1 MYGLRLSNLTIRVRS
16 FSDVAGLLLFL
27 TPCLFLLVPSA
38 LAAPLPVAV
47 SPTRIEITASP
58 GDQVESSFKFWNG
71 TDADLPVH
79 LEGFDIG
86 PQDEEGHAT
95 VEGEDATN
103 SLKAW
108 LKPAYPDLN
117 IAPKQEI
124 TLPFSLDIPANA
136 DPGSH
141 WGALLAITAPAAQ
154 SNGAA
159 VNVRTG
165 VILLVHVLGPVTE
178 KLVLETVLVPGF
190 AESPPIPIEARFRN
204 EGTVHEAPQGTIE
217 VRNIFGALVA
227 TGTLPVRNVLPGVVR
242 KVDASVGGRGFW
254 LGRYTVLLSAA
265 YGDTGETLAAR
276 RVVWIIPWRRYGL
289 WVLAAL
295 ALFIC
300 VLAAPERFK
309 RAWYEF
315 KTGLPPPKEM

>member
-117 IAPKQEI
+117 IASRQEI

-165 VILLVHVLGPVTE
+165 VILLVRVLGQVQE
-178 KLVLETVLVPGF
+178 KLVLESVTIPPF

-204 EGTVHEAPQGTIE
+204 EGTVHEAPQGMIE
-217 VRNIFGALVA
+217 VRNMFGALVA
-227 TGTLPVRNVLPGVVR
+227 TGTLPVRNVLPNVVR
-242 KVDASVGGRGFW
+242 KIGTSVGDGFW
-254 LGRYTVLLSAA
+254 LGRFVVMLHAT
-265 YGDTGETLAAR
+265 YGEKGEELVTR
-276 RVVWIIPWRRYGL
+276 KVIWVVPWRTQGWKLLLALGFAL
-289 WVLAAL
+289 WVIVARQ
-295 ALFIC
+295 
-300 VLAAPERFK
+300 RFR
-309 RAWYEF
+309 RAWYALR
-315 KTGLPPPKEM
+315 TGLPPPKDY

>member
-1 MYGLRLSNLTIRVRS
+1 MYGLRLPNLTIRVAAFSCIAASLAFVVS
-16 FSDVAGLLLFL
+16 FPFL
-27 TPCLFLLVPSA
+27 VVPSA

-47 SPTRIEITASP
+47 NPTRIEITASP
-58 GDQVESSFKFWNG
+58 GDQIESSFKFWNG

-95 VEGEDATN
+95 VEREDATN

-141 WGALLAITAPAAQ
+141 WGAMLAITAPAAQ

-178 KLVLETVLVPGF
+178 KLVLESVSVPRF

-217 VRNIFGALVA
+217 VRNI
-227 TGTLPVRNVLPGVVR
+227 
-242 KVDASVGGRGFW
+242 
-254 LGRYTVLLSAA
+254 
-265 YGDTGETLAAR
+265 
-276 RVVWIIPWRRYGL
+276 
-289 WVLAAL
+289 
-295 ALFIC
+295 
-300 VLAAPERFK
+300 
-309 RAWYEF
+309 
-315 KTGLPPPKEM
+315 

>member
-1 MYGLRLSNLTIRVRS
+1 MYGLHLPNLTIRVAAFSCIAASLAFVVS
-16 FSDVAGLLLFL
+16 FPFL
-27 TPCLFLLVPSA
+27 VVPSA

-47 SPTRIEITASP
+47 NPTRIEITASP
-58 GDQVESSFKFWNG
+58 GDQIESSFKFWNG

-79 LEGFDIG
+79 LGGFDIG

-117 IAPKQEI
+117 VAPKQEI
-124 TLPFSLDIPANA
+124 TLPFSLDIPANV

-178 KLVLETVLVPGF
+178 KLVLESVSVPRF

-217 VRNIFGALVA
+217 VRNLFGSVVA

-242 KVDASVGGRGFW
+242 RIGTSVGEGFW
-254 LGRYTVLLSAA
+254 LGRYTVYLRAK
-265 YGDTGETLAAR
+265 YGDAGQKLYSQEKLWVVPWRTQGWKLLLGLGLVVWVIVAR
-276 RVVWIIPWRRYGL
+276 RRFRAFWI
-289 WVLAAL
+289 VL
-295 ALFIC
+295 
-300 VLAAPERFK
+300 
-309 RAWYEF
+309 
-315 KTGLPPPKEM
+315 KTGLPPKDC

>member
-1 MYGLRLSNLTIRVRS
+1 MYGLHLPNLTIRVAAFSCIAASLAFVVS
-16 FSDVAGLLLFL
+16 FPFL
-27 TPCLFLLVPSA
+27 VVPSA

-47 SPTRIEITASP
+47 NPTRIEITASP
-58 GDQVESSFKFWNG
+58 GDQIESSFKFWNG

-124 TLPFSLDIPANA
+124 TLPFLVDIPANA

-141 WGALLAITAPAAQ
+141 WGALLAITSPVTQ

-178 KLVLETVLVPGF
+178 KLVLESVSEPRF

-217 VRNIFGALVA
+217 VRNLFGSVVA

-242 KVDASVGGRGFW
+242 RIGTSVGEGVW
-254 LGRYTVLLSAA
+254 LGQYTVYLRAK
-265 YGDTGETLAAR
+265 YGDAGQELYSQEKLWVVPWRTQGWKLLLGYGLVVWVIVAR
-276 RVVWIIPWRRYGL
+276 RRFRAFWI
-289 WVLAAL
+289 VL
-295 ALFIC
+295 
-300 VLAAPERFK
+300 
-309 RAWYEF
+309 
-315 KTGLPPPKEM
+315 KTGLPPKDQ

>member
-1 MYGLRLSNLTIRVRS
+1 MYGLRLRNLTIRVSS
-16 FSDVAGLLLFL
+16 FSCVAGPLGFL
-27 TPCLFLLVPSA
+27 ISFSFLVVPSA

-79 LEGFDIG
+79 LEGADIG

-95 VEGEDATN
+95 VEREDAAN

-117 IAPKQEI
+117 VAPKQEI
-124 TLPFSLDIPANA
+124 TLPFSVDVPASA

-141 WGALLAITAPAAQ
+141 WGALLAITSPVAQ

-178 KLVLETVLVPGF
+178 KLVLESVTVPRF
-190 AESPPIPIEARFRN
+190 AESPPILIEARFRN
-204 EGTVHEAPQGTIE
+204 EGTVHEAPFGNIE
-217 VRNIFGALVA
+217 VQNMFDSLVA
-227 TGTLPVRNVLPGVVR
+227 TGTLSERNVLPGVVR
-242 KVDASVGGRGFW
+242 KIETSVGQGVW
-254 LGRYTVLLSAA
+254 LGRYTATLRGSYGDGKETLSATEEFWVVPWKQ
-265 YGDTGETLAAR
+265 YGVHFLVG
-276 RVVWIIPWRRYGL
+276 
-289 WVLAAL
+289 L
-295 ALFIC
+295 ALTAFVIWKRR
-300 VLAAPERFK
+300 RFGK
-309 RAWYEF
+309 VWYALR
-315 KTGLPPPKEM
+315 TGKPPPED

>member
-1 MYGLRLSNLTIRVRS
+1 MYGLRLPNLTIRVAAFSCIAASLAFVVS
-16 FSDVAGLLLFL
+16 FPFL
-27 TPCLFLLVPSA
+27 VVPSA

-47 SPTRIEITASP
+47 NPTRIEITASP

-95 VEGEDATN
+95 VEGEDASN

-117 IAPKQEI
+117 VAPKQEI
-124 TLPFSLDIPANA
+124 TLPFSLDIPANV

-178 KLVLETVLVPGF
+178 KLVIESVSVPRF
-190 AESPPIPIEARFRN
+190 ASLRRYLLRRDFGTRGRCTKRRRERLRCEIFRGRSSQQERCLCGMCFRAWCGKWAHRSATADSGWGGTQFTSGRNTAMPARNFI
-204 EGTVHEAPQGTIE
+204 AKKS
-217 VRNIFGALVA
+217 FGWC
-227 TGTLPVRNVLPGVVR
+227 P
-242 KVDASVGGRGFW
+242 GGRRDGSCFSDWGW
-254 LGRYTVLLSAA
+254 LSG
-265 YGDTGETLAAR
+265 
-276 RVVWIIPWRRYGL
+276 
-289 WVLAAL
+289 
-295 ALFIC
+295 
-300 VLAAPERFK
+300 
-309 RAWYEF
+309 
-315 KTGLPPPKEM
+315 

>member
-1 MYGLRLSNLTIRVRS
+1 MYGLRLPNLTIWVVAFSCVADLGFVAS
-16 FSDVAGLLLFL
+16 FPFL
-27 TPCLFLLVPSA
+27 VVPSA
-38 LAAPLPVAV
+38 LAAPLPAAV

-71 TDADLPVH
+71 TDTDLPVH
-79 LEGFDIG
+79 LEGADIG

-95 VEGEDATN
+95 VEREDATN

-117 IAPKQEI
+117 VAPKQEI
-124 TLPFSLDIPANA
+124 TLPFSLHITANA

-178 KLVLETVLVPGF
+178 KLVLESVSVPRF

-204 EGTVHEAPQGTIE
+204 EGTVHEEPQGTIE
-217 VRNIFGALVA
+217 VRNIFGSVVA

-242 KVDASVGGRGFW
+242 KIGTSVGEGFW
-254 LGRYTVLLSAA
+254 LGRFVVMLHAT
-265 YGDTGETLAAR
+265 YGEKGEELVTR
-276 RVVWIIPWRRYGL
+276 KVIWVVPWRTQGWKLLLALGFAL
-289 WVLAAL
+289 WVIVARQ
-295 ALFIC
+295 
-300 VLAAPERFK
+300 RFR
-309 RAWYEF
+309 RAWYALR
-315 KTGLPPPKEM
+315 TGLPPTKDY

>member
-1 MYGLRLSNLTIRVRS
+1 MYGLHLPNLTIRVAAFSCIAASLAFVVS
-16 FSDVAGLLLFL
+16 FPFL
-27 TPCLFLLVPSA
+27 VVPSA

-47 SPTRIEITASP
+47 NPTRIEITASP
-58 GDQVESSFKFWNG
+58 GDQIESSFKFWNG

-79 LEGFDIG
+79 LGGFDIG

-124 TLPFSLDIPANA
+124 TLPFSLDIPANV

-178 KLVLETVLVPGF
+178 KLVLESVSVPRF

-217 VRNIFGALVA
+217 VRNLFGSVVA

-242 KVDASVGGRGFW
+242 RIGTSVGEGVW
-254 LGRYTVLLSAA
+254 LGQYTVYLRAK
-265 YGDTGETLAAR
+265 YGDAGQELYSQENIWVVPWRTQGWKVLLGLGFVLWVIIAR
-276 RVVWIIPWRRYGL
+276 RRFRAFWI
-289 WVLAAL
+289 VL
-295 ALFIC
+295 
-300 VLAAPERFK
+300 
-309 RAWYEF
+309 
-315 KTGLPPPKEM
+315 KTGLPPPKDY